1 MSASKMKAFVSPA
14 IFLALPLFL
23 ACQPG
28 DQSMPDGGAPGMEG
42 QPAEQPGQMPGAQ
55 PGAELSDADIETMAE
70 VYVALNELQSDADA
84 RAQAA
89 PTPEEQNQIQAEAT
103 SEMQTVLQ
111 DHGLSV
117 DQYQQMVQLIN
128 TDENVR
134 ARFEEALADV
144 EG

>member
-1 MSASKMKAFVSPA
+1 
-14 IFLALPLFL
+14 
-23 ACQPG
+23 
-28 DQSMPDGGAPGMEG
+28 MPDGGAPGMEG
-42 QPAEQPGQMPGAQ
+42 QPAEQPAQM

-117 DQYQQMVQLIN
+117 DEYQQMVQLIN

-134 ARFEEALADV
+134 ARFEEALAEV
-144 EG
+144 QG